1 MFERFRKVLSI
12 LAVMMMVSAS
22 LPLNVL
28 AEESTQPAVES
39 TTNSEVAENKVI
51 EPTTT
56 TTTEATTQPSVENN
70 QNNVSEAIGSTDNAN
85 APNPNVETET
95 TTTSTSETKEE
106 AKVVTSADDQ
116 SNTQEVD
123 MDKIA
128 RLASRPF
135 PEVYSTKGLT
145 NAEIEQLGLAIWG
158 TYFEGETYMTNDKG
172 EQVKIPYKKPRRVSR
187 AVTSSKRIYVSYV
200 MAGFVRQH
208 VMSAWHTIMWTENM
222 RTVSNQ
228 ITYFTIIKAMPLCLW
243 IFIIL
248 HTNVSMTF

>member
-1 MFERFRKVLSI
+1 MFEKIRKVLSI
-12 LAVMMMVSAS
+12 LAVTMMVSAS

-28 AEESTQPAVES
+28 AEESTQPSVEATS
-39 TTNSEVAENKVI
+39 NSEVTENKIV

-56 TTTEATTQPSVENN
+56 TTTEEHTQPSVENN
-70 QNNVSEAIGSTDNAN
+70 QNNVSEAVGSTDNAN
-85 APNPNVETET
+85 APNAETET

-145 NAEIEQLGLAIWG
+145 NVEIEQLGLAIWG
-158 TYFEGETYMTNDKG
+158 TYFDGETYMTNDKG
-172 EQVKIPYKKPRRVSR
+172 EQVKIPYKKQRRVSR

-200 MAGFVRQH
+200 MAGFGTTTR
-208 VMSAWHTIMWTENM
+208 
-222 RTVSNQ
+222 
-228 ITYFTIIKAMPLCLW
+228 Y
-243 IFIIL
+243 
-248 HTNVSMTF
+248 